1 MSLDTIKKNI
11 DNIYNQI
18 NDHICY
24 YTGFSNILLNK
35 DKYFHLTDPYTNEP
49 LYFLGFSRLSGGDV
63 YVMLEW
69 KNSRGSSENSLEKK
83 EYHLQP
89 LNSFHPS
96 HLLDAIKNCVKGS

>member
-18 NDHICY
+18 TDHICY

-35 DKYFHLTDPYTNEP
+35 DKYFHLADPYTHEP
-49 LYFLGFSRLSGGDV
+49 RYFLGFSRLSGGDV

-69 KNSRGSSENSLEKK
+69 QDASVNSLEKK

-89 LNSFHPS
+89 LNSFHPGD
-96 HLLDAIKNCVKGS
+96 LLDAIKNCVKGS